1 MIYYIIEKNNNLDF
15 QNPLDVENPFSFNLK
30 QITPSTKIY
39 LVDFTKINNE
49 YIVKSSLQKPAL
61 MVIKSIC
68 NLYPNIIFS
77 LNEEFWR
84 NEDYRLTLLKTCK
97 RTLLKRDEPKF
108 GSNEDSGKIVKFKE
122 DYLKQ
127 LEKYKIGDKDE
138 IELV

>member
-1 MIYYIIEKNNNLDF
+1 MIYYIVEKNNKLDF

-30 QITPSTKIY
+30 LITPLTKIY

-49 YIVKSSLQKPAL
+49 YIVKSSLQKSAL
-61 MVIKSIC
+61 MVVKSIC

-97 RTLLKRDEPKF
+97 RTLFKRDELKNN
-108 GSNEDSGKIVKFKE
+108 SNENSSQIIKFKE

-127 LEKYKIGDKDE
+127 LEKYQIGDKNE